1 MEARRGLKST
11 SAILAFLCGFVF
23 SPASHAGSIK
33 VAVASNF
40 LSTAKLLK
48 AEFEQQGSHDIQIIS
63 ASTGQLSHQILN
75 GAPFDVFLS
84 ANKQHP
90 VSLKQQLNL
99 PQDALFQYAQGS
111 LVLITHQAIN
121 KLPTISTDLRKV
133 LSSSHPADTVASE
146 LQHNIIEQVLLTA
159 NKVAI
164 ANAKLA
170 PYGQASEETLSTLSL
185 SQLIKRKTV
194 KGQNIAQTF
203 QFFTS
208 GSADAAFV
216 ANSHWLQS
224 KQDAK
229 GVIHIDPKW
238 HQPIEQ
244 WGLTINPSQ
253 TSQAF
258 VQFLSQANAVRIIK
272 ASGYSPALSSLIP

>member
-1 MEARRGLKST
+1 MKARRLVKST
-11 SAILAFLCGFVF
+11 YATLIFLCLFVVAL
-23 SPASHAGSIK
+23 PSHGDSIK

-48 AEFEQQGSHDIQIIS
+48 TEFEKHSPHNIQIIS

-84 ANKQHP
+84 ANKNHP
-90 VSLKQQLNL
+90 KLLMEQLKLS
-99 PQDALFQYAQGS
+99 DHAIFQYAQGS
-111 LVLITHQAIN
+111 LVLITQQAVSH
-121 KLPTISTDLRKV
+121 LPNISSSLKQV
-133 LSSSHPADTVASE
+133 LSSSQPVNVIASE
-146 LQHNIIEQVLLTA
+146 LQHNIIEQVLSSA

-185 SQLIKRKTV
+185 TQVIKSKMV

-208 GSADAAFV
+208 GSADAAFI
-216 ANSHWLQS
+216 AYSHWLQS
-224 KQDAK
+224 DQKTK
-229 GVIHIDPKW
+229 GVIKIDTNL
-238 HQPIEQ
+238 HHPIEQ
-244 WGLTINPSQ
+244 WGLVIKPSQ
-253 TSQAF
+253 ASQAF
-258 VQFLSQANAVRIIK
+258 VQFLSQPQAVSIIK
-272 ASGYSPALSSLIP
+272 ASGYSTAL